1 MIFSPVNEWRAIA
14 FARPH
19 YGTYPLFID
28 NVYFAISSD
37 KCTNVVNLVWRPQDE
52 KDCIFFDKSGPGK
65 SWQRVD
71 FMFTFEDFWFLDGLS
86 IKRTSSKSGHKRVCV
101 CMRGRAGAGGGG
113 GLLENKQGQT
123 RGEVGGGSKFR
134 NLERTYFLNAPKL
147 IILFFC
153 TKFAKPKIEKLKWT
167 SPLNSAYSN

>member
-101 CMRGRAGAGGGG
+101 CVWGEGRGLGAGVGCSKT
-113 GLLENKQGQT
+113 NKDKQGG
-123 RGEVGGGSKFR
+123 RWGEAQNSGILS
-134 NLERTYFLNAPKL
+134 ERTF
-147 IILFFC
+147 
-153 TKFAKPKIEKLKWT
+153 
-167 SPLNSAYSN
+167 